1 MKKKTIVGYPYSL
14 GDQKVINNKKVFTI
28 GHSNRNMNEFIEILL
43 KYKVKTLID
52 VRRFPKSTRYPHF
65 NKEILEQVLQ
75 RKGIKYTWIGESLG
89 GYRDGGY
96 EEYMKT
102 KKYLEGINKLIE
114 IICNSPGSIAIMC
127 SERLW
132 FKCHRKFIADTL
144 VERGYEVIH
153 IIDKDKI
160 QIHKPKKDSNLLKR
174 L

>member
-1 MKKKTIVGYPYSL
+1 
-14 GDQKVINNKKVFTI
+14 VINNKKVFTI

-43 KYKVKTLID
+43 KYKIKTLVD

-65 NKEILEQVLQ
+65 NKEVLEQALQ
-75 RKGIKYTWIGESLG
+75 KIGIKYIWMGENLG
-89 GYRDGGY
+89 GYCNDGY

-102 KKYLEGINKLIE
+102 EKYLGGVNKLIE
-114 IICNSPGSIAIMC
+114 IIGNSPGPIAIMC

-144 VERGYEVIH
+144 VEKGYEVIH

-160 QIHKPKKDSNLLKR
+160 QIHKPRKNSKLLEK

>member
-1 MKKKTIVGYPYSL
+1 M
-14 GDQKVINNKKVFTI
+14 INNKKVFTI

-43 KYKVKTLID
+43 KYKIKALVD

-65 NKEILEQVLQ
+65 NKEVLEQALQ
-75 RKGIKYTWIGESLG
+75 KIGIKYIWMGENLG
-89 GYRDGGY
+89 GYRNGGY

-102 KKYLEGINKLIE
+102 EKYLGGINELIE
-114 IICNSPGSIAIMC
+114 IIGNSPGPIAIMC

-144 VERGYEVIH
+144 VEKGYEVIH

-160 QIHKPKKDSNLLKR
+160 QIHKPRKNSKLLEK